1 MKIKFSINKKQL
13 ILDYK
18 TLGSLTGISKKYN
31 ICRQTVANRFNKLG
45 IFYKTKIH
53 KYISNENFFKKENEC
68 VFYWAGF
75 LAADGCLHER
85 KDKLQQ
91 LCLKLAGKDVNH

>member
-31 ICRQTVANRFNKLG
+31 ICRQTVANRLNKLG
-45 IFYKTKIH
+45 IFYKTKIL
-53 KYISNENFFKKENEC
+53 
-68 VFYWAGF
+68 VF
-75 LAADGCLHER
+75 
-85 KDKLQQ
+85 DKLNYIIIQ
-91 LCLKLAGKDVNH
+91 LLP